1 MYTVFFHSLIATIR
15 LKKAGIIFL
24 GMLLFFSS
32 QVYSQ
37 EPLTRKISFLE
48 GLPSEIIYDLFVGS
62 DGLLY
67 LGTDKGLITYDG
79 VTFKQLKYKDNLG
92 NSLNSIQ
99 EDGDGIIWSKNF
111 ANQLFILK
119 NEYLEEDQVTKKL
132 LHKEKAN
139 LVDYII
145 SDKRIWILTQ
155 NKIFTFR
162 KGGKP
167 RHIYTLDSREGGD
180 FLSMV
185 YDKNSRN
192 LYVTTSSKILTF
204 HNNKLL
210 DRKSHRDG
218 LKILELH
225 KGQLCYNYKSTNN
238 KCVVGINQIE
248 LSEELKNTYLNKLS
262 SAGNSLWLCS
272 NNGLY
277 EVDLRSNKF
286 RNGFLK
292 GKRITDVVNDQ
303 EGNSWIS
310 TLDEGL
316 YLMPNKQIKSFNFHE
331 SKHQSNRNYTRIA
344 KGPNGHYF
352 IGTSN
357 GKIIEIN
364 KQGEEILTYDTKS
377 DNAIEFVS
385 FSKNTL
391 LTTYGF
397 FDIGNVKMFTKPV
410 YLGKE
415 IVEDDRGNFLI
426 AHSSFGGL
434 ISKSLEGL
442 PNFEKPLSKYKIATH
457 GKYNSKALLFRDK
470 RTKCV
475 LFDKFERKYY
485 VAYIDGLYV
494 YDNFGNEKEIKLPD
508 NKEIIGSEMLQD
520 EDGSIWIA
528 TLQSGMVKIK
538 QGKVVQRITVKNG
551 LSNNNC
557 RRIEIDDKCL
567 WIVTDE
573 GFDLFDFETHKVKN
587 AALNLCIKGIT
598 INDVFVDEKN
608 VGLATNQGV
617 YYFNKDIVEDE
628 NLPKFRFTSVLANGK
643 EVSMDQNIV
652 LNHDE
657 NNVNIKFHTIHFKSL
672 GNYNYE
678 YRLKAYDDNWYSQP
692 STAKNVNYLALNP
705 GEYKF
710 EIRVKI
716 GDNYTETEE
725 INFIIKK
732 PFWLQYWF
740 MGLSIFALLVLL
752 FVVYRW
758 AEIKTKKSQELK
770 EQLALSQLTALR
782 SQMNPHFLFNV
793 LNAVQGLIYSNQ
805 KNKATDYLG
814 KFSDL
819 MRKILD
825 SSDKNEVTIEKE
837 FETIDLY
844 VSLEKARFDDDF
856 EYRISFPENVDLS
869 QYKIPSMIIQPF
881 VENAIKHGLM
891 HKEGT
896 KRLEIKAEMLNDIW
910 CFTVDDNGIGR
921 KASEII
927 NQKIKKHISFATRAI
942 ENRVK
947 LINKTTKI
955 TIDIETIDKKSKLE
969 EPLGTRI
976 KIYIPIIE

>member
-1 MYTVFFHSLIATIR
+1 MFFKSLFSILKSKRIRAIVF
-15 LKKAGIIFL
+15 GV
-24 GMLLFFSS
+24 LLFLS
-32 QVYSQ
+32 QFAQSQ

-48 GLPSEIIYDLFVGS
+48 GLPSEVIYDLFVDS
-62 DGLLY
+62 HGLLY

-79 VTFKQLKYKDNLG
+79 VNFKHIKYKDNLG

-99 EDGDGIIWSKNF
+99 EDNHGVIWCKNF

-119 NEYLEEDQVTKKL
+119 GEFLEEDQITKKIL
-132 LHKEKAN
+132 FEEKTN
-139 LVDYII
+139 LVDYVVSGRQVWIVTQ
-145 SDKRIWILTQ
+145 DKIFTFKKGGKPRLVYALKRGKEPTGFLSMIYDEDSRKLYATTSS
-155 NKIFTFR
+155 KIFTFR
-162 KGGKP
+162 
-167 RHIYTLDSREGGD
+167 
-180 FLSMV
+180 
-185 YDKNSRN
+185 
-192 LYVTTSSKILTF
+192 
-204 HNNKLL
+204 NNKLL
-210 DRKSHRDG
+210 SIKEGKDG
-218 LKILELH
+218 LKILELFR
-225 KGQLCYNYKSTNN
+225 GELSYNYRSINN
-238 KCVVGINQIE
+238 ACVVAGKEIE
-248 LSEELKNTYLNKLS
+248 LSDDLKNTYLNKLS
-262 SAGNSLWLCS
+262 NAGNSLWLCS

-277 EVDLRSNKF
+277 EIDVKKNKF
-286 RNGFLK
+286 KDGFLK
-292 GKRITDVVNDQ
+292 GMRITDIVNDN

-316 YLMPNKQIKSFNFHE
+316 YLMPSKQIMSLNLDVSKQKSN
-331 SKHQSNRNYTRIA
+331 KNYTKIT
-344 KGPNGHYF
+344 KGPNGNYF
-352 IGTSN
+352 IGTSD
-357 GKIIEIN
+357 GKVIEVDG
-364 KQGEEILTYDTKS
+364 KGREICTYDTKS

-385 FSKNTL
+385 FSKNIL

-397 FDIGNVKMFTKPV
+397 FYIGTPNMFTKPI
-410 YLGKE
+410 YFGKG
-415 IVEDDRGNFLI
+415 IVEDDRGNFLM
-426 AHSSFGGL
+426 AHSNFGGL
-434 ISKSLEGL
+434 ISKSLAGM
-442 PNFEKPLSKYKIATH
+442 PNFEKPLSKYKTLSY
-457 GKYNSKALLFRDK
+457 GKYDNKILVFRDK
-470 RTKCV
+470 RAKCV

-494 YDNFGNEKEIKLPD
+494 YDNFGIEKQIKLPND
-508 NKEIIGSEMLQD
+508 KEIIGSEMLQD
-520 EDGSIWIA
+520 EDGCIWIA
-528 TLQSGMVKIK
+528 TLQNGIVRLK
-538 QGKVVQRITVKNG
+538 QEKVVERITVKNG
-551 LSNNNC
+551 LSNDNC
-557 RRIEIDDKCL
+557 RRIEIDDEGL
-567 WIVTDE
+567 WIVTDD
-573 GFDLFDFETHKVKN
+573 GFDLYDFKTRKVKN

-598 INDVFVDEKN
+598 INDVFVDHKT

-617 YYFNKDIVEDE
+617 YYFNKDIIEDG
-628 NLPKFRFTSVLANGK
+628 NLPKFRFTALLANGK
-643 EVSMDQNIV
+643 DLPLDQDII
-652 LNHDE
+652 LRYDE
-657 NNVNIKFHTIHFKSL
+657 NNVNIKFNTIHFKSL
-672 GNYNYE
+672 GNYHYE

-692 STAKNVNYLALNP
+692 STIKNINYLALNP

-716 GDNYTETEE
+716 GDNYTTTQE
-725 INFIIKK
+725 INFTIRK

-740 MGLSIFALLVLL
+740 IAFSIFIFLGLL
-752 FVVYRW
+752 FLVYRW
-758 AEIKTKKSQELK
+758 AEIKTRKSQELK

-844 VSLEKARFDDDF
+844 VSLEKARFEDDF
-856 EYRISFPENVDLS
+856 EYKITFPENTDLS

-891 HKEGT
+891 HKEGP
-896 KRLEIKAEMLNDIW
+896 KRLEIKVEILNDIW
-910 CFTVDDNGIGR
+910 CFTIDDNGIGR

-927 NQKIKKHISFATRAI
+927 NQKIKKHISFATKAI

-947 LINKTTKI
+947 LINKTTNI

>member
-1 MYTVFFHSLIATIR
+1 MFFKSLSTILKFKNITAILFGVFL
-15 LKKAGIIFL
+15 FL
-24 GMLLFFSS
+24 SQSS
-32 QVYSQ
+32 QSQ

-48 GLPSEIIYDLFVGS
+48 GLPSEVIYDLFVDS
-62 DGLLY
+62 HGLLY
-67 LGTDKGLITYDG
+67 LGTDKGLISYDG
-79 VTFKQLKYKDNLG
+79 VNFKHIKYKDNLG

-99 EDGDGIIWSKNF
+99 EDADGVIWSKNF
-111 ANQLFILK
+111 ANQLFKLK
-119 NEYLEEDQVTKKL
+119 DEFLEEDPIVKKL
-132 LHKEKAN
+132 LLAEKAN
-139 LVDYII
+139 LVDYVV
-145 SDKRIWILTQ
+145 SKRQIWVLTQ
-155 NKIFTFR
+155 NKIFTLK

-167 RHIYTLDSREGGD
+167 RLIYTLKDDSSSD

-185 YDKNSRN
+185 YDENSKR
-192 LYVTTSSKILTF
+192 LYATTSSTILTF
-204 HNNKLL
+204 QNNKLINI
-210 DRKSHRDG
+210 KSGKDG
-218 LKILELH
+218 LKILELY
-225 KGQLCYNYKSTNN
+225 KGQLCYNYKSVNN
-238 KCVVGINQIE
+238 ECVIGNKKIQ
-248 LSEELKNTYLNKLS
+248 LSDELKNTYLNKLS
-262 SAGNSLWLCS
+262 CAGNSLWLCS

-277 EVDLRSNKF
+277 EIDTRTNIFKD
-286 RNGFLK
+286 GFLK
-292 GKRITDVVNDQ
+292 GMRITDVVNDQ

-316 YLMPNKQIKSFNFHE
+316 YLMPNKQIMSFNFDE
-331 SKHQSNRNYTRIA
+331 TKQQSSKNYTKIV
-344 KGPNGHYF
+344 KGPNGNYF
-352 IGTSN
+352 IGTSD
-357 GKIIEIN
+357 GKVIEIN
-364 KQGEEILTYDTKS
+364 KEGKEIRTYDTKS

-385 FSKNTL
+385 FSKNIL

-397 FDIGNVKMFTKPV
+397 FNIGNSTMFTKPL
-410 YLGKE
+410 YLGKG
-415 IVEDDRGNFLI
+415 IVEDDRGNFLM
-426 AHSSFGGL
+426 ANSNFGGL
-434 ISKSLEGL
+434 ISKSLLGM
-442 PNFEKPLSKYKIATH
+442 PNYEKPLSKYKIITY
-457 GKYNSKALLFRDK
+457 GKYDSKILLFRDK
-470 RTKCV
+470 RAKCV

-494 YDNFGNEKEIKLPD
+494 YDNYGLEKSIKLP
-508 NKEIIGSEMLQD
+508 NGKEIIGSEMLQD

-528 TLQSGMVKIK
+528 TLQNGIVKLK
-538 QGKVVQRITVKNG
+538 QEEVVERITVKNG
-551 LSNNNC
+551 LSNDNC
-557 RRIEIDDKCL
+557 RRIEVDEKGL

-573 GFDLFDFETHKVKN
+573 GFDLFDFKTKKVKN

-598 INDVFVDEKN
+598 INDVFVDNET

-628 NLPKFRFTSVLANGK
+628 NLPRFKITAVLANGK
-643 EVSMDQNIV
+643 KLPLDQEIV
-652 LNHDE
+652 LRHDE
-657 NNVNIKFHTIHFKSL
+657 NNINIKFNTIHFKSL

-678 YRLKAYDDNWYSQP
+678 YRLKSYDDNWYSQS
-692 STAKNVNYLALNP
+692 STAKNINYLALNP

-716 GDNYTETEE
+716 GDNYTKTQE
-725 INFIIKK
+725 INFTINK

-740 MGLSIFALLVLL
+740 LAFAIFALLTLL

-805 KNKATDYLG
+805 KNMATDYLG

-844 VSLEKARFDDDF
+844 VSLEKARFEDDF
-856 EYRISFPENVDLS
+856 EYKISFPENVDLS

-891 HKEGT
+891 HKEGP
-896 KRLEIKAEMLNDIW
+896 KRLEIKAEILNDIW
-910 CFTVDDNGIGR
+910 CFTIDDNGIGR

-927 NQKIKKHISFATRAI
+927 NLKIKKHISFATKAI
-942 ENRVK
+942 ENRIK
-947 LINKTTKI
+947 LINKTTNI

-969 EPLGTRI
+969 ESLGTRI
-976 KIYIPIIE
+976 KIYIPIVE